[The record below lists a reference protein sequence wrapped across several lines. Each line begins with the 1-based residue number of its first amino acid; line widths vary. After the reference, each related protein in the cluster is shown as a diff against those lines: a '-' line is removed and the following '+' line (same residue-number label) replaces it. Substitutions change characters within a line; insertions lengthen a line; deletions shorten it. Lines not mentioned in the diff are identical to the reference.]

1 MKIKRVEIEAFR
13 AYRFKKDST
22 FDFSIK
28 QGVSNF
34 ISIYSPNGF
43 GKSSFYDAVEWAV
56 THSIK
61 RYNHKVNEE
70 AARVTK
76 GDEAQYIIRNKDVP
90 DSVDTSV
97 KVVTNNIHQIYSNNF
112 KFSSVRKNSR
122 DYRFNEGGENIFFRR
137 VILAQDSIDRF
148 LKEIKPEER
157 YRSFMEYWDED
168 LENSRIKITSLLNQ
182 NTYKISELKKE
193 YNNKERSLE
202 QELSDSFVI
211 DEFNKIVDELN
222 QHGEVISFISDSY
235 DERSEYELISL
246 VKRRI
251 YEVGQEHDNSLT
263 TKDGLNRKILE
274 IPDIEKK
281 IDLIN
286 QDSNVITHL
295 TNYLDLLDN
304 KNILLNRLLEKKL
317 EYHELEKL
325 NGFVKVFERE
335 KPSFIAQN
343 KAKDNWLKKQGILKE
358 QKEGTEKLIEQY
370 KDKIK
375 NANEKIADLSQ
386 SMKESQIIYERL
398 TSLEEE
404 VKAVTKIIHEKKEY
418 NKEDIEKKQKLISQ
432 IDVISKLRLD
442 IDSLI
447 TQDISFLALDREK
460 IDKIKQLHE
469 SLSVIELQSG
479 AIVRGQKIIGQQKE
493 IIEELISLGL
503 NYVSKWSSEICPL
516 CQASYASTEEL
527 YEAISKNTNIS
538 DLDRQ
543 NSYLLSEWETQKE
556 KIEGQLKEELEVVVQ
571 IKSDK
576 LSILRN
582 KLVQLNEKIDSSE
595 KTQRE
600 SERQQAELLEEIK
613 KLSLEIN
620 ELSQDE
626 LVKDINAKEKSLKA
640 EVITAESNLELSKMS
655 LQQNN
660 IFLLE
665 CEKELFTINEYF
677 KNLEKE
683 DYFIQI
689 SSFLE
694 KHRAHYTE
702 LTNLSKSEW
711 DKLSEKKDGIEEQIS
726 EIKQKIQ
733 SVTQSLVSNNALID
747 LNNAEEIKKEKE
759 NIVRQLKNE
768 VDVFYSSVEKLI
780 NDNYTERSKIL
791 EKIKTSFDDISLELI
806 GQKNKLSK
814 FEILLNQ
821 IQLAKGYFTRRSM
834 EKEIQELN
842 ARIDNHEQVS
852 EKLSNMLDS
861 ILSSLRKKV
870 DGFFYTDLINM
881 IYKKIDPHPSFK
893 RVEFMLD
900 TTKTQPSLNITLRNE
915 GGEIISPNLYF
926 SSAQL
931 NVLSLSVFLANALHA
946 KDDENNPIDVILID
960 DPIQA
965 MDSINIL
972 STIDLLRNISVNFDK
987 QIIISTHNENFFRLL
1002 QKKIPTNVFDSK
1014 FFTLNSIGI
1023 VKPYL

>member
-61 RYNHKVNEE
+61 RYNHKVNED

-90 DSVDTSV
+90 DSVETSV
-97 KVVTNNIHQIYSNNF
+97 KVVTNNTHQIYSNNF
-112 KFSSVRKNSR
+112 KSSSVRKNSR
-122 DYRFNEGGENIFFRR
+122 DYRFNEDGRNVFFRR

-157 YRSFMEYWDED
+157 YKSFMEYWDED
-168 LENSRIKITSLLNQ
+168 LESSRIKITCLLNQ
-182 NTYKISELKKE
+182 NNHKISELNKE
-193 YNNKERSLE
+193 YNNKKCSLE

-222 QHGEVISFISDSY
+222 QQGEVIGFISDSY

-251 YEVGQEHDNSLT
+251 YEIGQEHSNSLT

-274 IPDIEKK
+274 IPEIEKK
-281 IDLIN
+281 IDLIKK
-286 QDSNVITHL
+286 DSGLINDL
-295 TNYLDLLDN
+295 TNYLELLDN
-304 KNILLNRLLEKKL
+304 ENILFNRLLETKF

-325 NGFVKVFERE
+325 NGFIKVFERE
-335 KPSFIAQN
+335 KPHFIAHN
-343 KAKDNWLKKQGILKE
+343 KAKDNWLKRQGVLKE
-358 QKEGTEKLIEQY
+358 RKEGIEKLIEQY

-375 NANEKIADLSQ
+375 NTGEKIADLSQ
-386 SMKESQIIYERL
+386 SMKESQVIYERL
-398 TSLEEE
+398 TTLGKE
-404 VKAVTKIIHEKKEY
+404 VKAVTKIIHEKEEY
-418 NKEDIEKKQKLISQ
+418 NKENIEKKQKLISQ

-442 IDSLI
+442 IDSLM
-447 TQDISFLALDREK
+447 TQDISFLSLHREK

-527 YEAISKNTNIS
+527 YETISKNTNIS

-543 NSYLLSEWETQKE
+543 NSYLLSEWEEKKE
-556 KIEGQLKEELEVVVQ
+556 EIEKQLKEELEIIVQ

-595 KTQRE
+595 KKQRE
-600 SERQQAELLEEIK
+600 DERQQAELLEEIK

-626 LVKDINAKEKSLKA
+626 FIKDINAKEKSLKE
-640 EVITAESNLELSKMS
+640 EVITAESNLELIKMS
-655 LQQNN
+655 FQKNKN
-660 IFLLE
+660 SLLE
-665 CEKELFTINEYF
+665 CEKELFAINEYF
-677 KNLEKE
+677 NNLEKE

-694 KHRAHYTE
+694 KHHAHYTE
-702 LTNLSKSEW
+702 LTNLFKSEW
-711 DKLSEKKDGIEEQIS
+711 GKLSEKKDWIEVQIS
-726 EIKQKIQ
+726 GIKQKVQ
-733 SVTQSLVSNNALID
+733 SVTQHIAFNNTLID
-747 LNNAEEIKKEKE
+747 LNKAEEIKKEKE

-768 VDVFYSSVEKLI
+768 VDIFYSSVENLI
-780 NDNYTERSKIL
+780 NDNHAERSKIL

-806 GQKNKLSK
+806 VQKNKLSK

-821 IQLAKGYFTRRSM
+821 IQLAKEYFTRRSM

-842 ARIDNHEQVS
+842 ARIDNHRQVS
-852 EKLSNMLDS
+852 KKLSNMLDR
-861 ILSSLRKKV
+861 ILSSLRKQV

-900 TTKTQPSLNITLRNE
+900 ITKAQPSLNIVLRNE
-915 GGEIISPNLYF
+915 KGEIISPNLYF

-972 STIDLLRNISVNFDK
+972 STIDLLRNISVNLDK
-987 QIIISTHNENFFRLL
+987 QIIISTHNESFFRLL
-1002 QKKIPTNVFDSK
+1002 QKKIPTNIFDSK

-1023 VKPYL
+1023 VKSYI